1 MFDTY
6 IISPLWAV
14 AILVLCGT
22 IFGSC
27 TVALICVIRNGLKE
41 KRDNKTQKNQKE
53 QTNDYSR

>member
-14 AILVLCGT
+14 ATLILCGT

-27 TVALICVIRNGLKE
+27 TVALICAIYHGLKE
-41 KRDNKTQKNQKE
+41 KRKNHKE
-53 QTNDYSR
+53 QTDDDSR

>member
-14 AILVLCGT
+14 ATLVLCGT

-27 TVALICVIRNGLKE
+27 TVALICAIRNGLKE
-41 KRDNKTQKNQKE
+41 KRDNKPQKE
-53 QTNDYSR
+53 PEEKS